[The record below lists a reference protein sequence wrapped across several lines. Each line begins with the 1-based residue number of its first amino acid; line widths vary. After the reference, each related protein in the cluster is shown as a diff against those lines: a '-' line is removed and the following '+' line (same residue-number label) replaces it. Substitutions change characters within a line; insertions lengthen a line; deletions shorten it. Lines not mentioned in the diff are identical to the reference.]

1 MGNHT
6 AFLVQNNV
14 SLYTNGMQKLERIFG
29 RLKKP
34 DVKDTARNS
43 GLSPHKEIERLW
55 KESDDATQANKLELP
70 GNLQS
75 LWLNF
80 LLWISGDKNS

>member
-14 SLYTNGMQKLERIFG
+14 SLYTIGMQKLERIFR

-34 DVKDTARNS
+34 DVNVSAKIGS
-43 GLSPHKEIERLW
+43 LSPYQEIERLW
-55 KESDDATQANKLELP
+55 KESDQATQASKLELP
-70 GNLQS
+70 GYLQNI
-75 LWLNF
+75 WLNF
-80 LLWISGDKNS
+80 LLWMSGDKNS